1 MSYGNHF
8 HSNFWRSRKGRIPKF
23 GAQFLLKTHLPETD
37 KSNDP
42 LLVTKPI
49 EKDFTT
55 FPKETEKVV
64 HTSLLQS
71 GQGEPSNLIHENQDT
86 HSDSSSS
93 SEDFELGSPI
103 SEIKSLPL
111 QDKEKRITDN
121 FHLPS
126 NKRKKTDS
134 LEKAN
139 QPLKKYKE
147 FKFQITD

>member
-8 HSNFWRSRKGRIPKF
+8 HSNFWRSRKGGIPKF
-23 GAQFLLKTHLPETD
+23 GSKLKTYLPETD

-49 EKDFTT
+49 EKDFTS
-55 FPKETEKVV
+55 FPKETEKVI

-71 GQGEPSNLIHENQDT
+71 GQGEPSNSINENQDID
-86 HSDSSSS
+86 SDSSLS
-93 SEDFELGSPI
+93 SEDFEQSSPI

-111 QDKEKRITDN
+111 QEKEKRVTDN
-121 FHLPS
+121 FHLPN

-134 LEKAN
+134 LAKAN